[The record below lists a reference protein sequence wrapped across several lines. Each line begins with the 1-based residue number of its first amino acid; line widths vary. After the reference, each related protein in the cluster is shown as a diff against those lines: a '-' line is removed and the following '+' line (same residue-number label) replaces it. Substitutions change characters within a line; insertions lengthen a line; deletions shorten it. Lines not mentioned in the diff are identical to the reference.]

1 MATRRK
7 KPEQKITVK
16 AYVHDKE
23 NAGNLI
29 DVDTLNQENR
39 RTLGNWLVETWGN
52 AIFGDVATIKC
63 GED

>member
-16 AYVHDKE
+16 AYVHDQD
-23 NAGNLI
+23 GNLI
-29 DVDTLNQENR
+29 DVDTLDPEKR
-39 RTLGNWLVETWGN
+39 RTLGNWLVTTWGN
-52 AIFGDVATIKC
+52 AMFGDVATIKC

>member
-16 AYVHDKE
+16 AYVHDKD
-23 NAGNLI
+23 GNLI
-29 DVDTLNQENR
+29 DVDTLNPEQR
-39 RTLGNWLVETWGN
+39 RRLGNWIVETWGN
-52 AIFGDVATIKC
+52 SMFGDVATIKC